1 MLMIFNLFFFLI
13 LAADCCLVVIDV
25 VRAFAFGFLS
35 VNSFVRCVIPFFSLL
50 CTVNIFVGIFL
61 FLVSPLF

>member
-1 MLMIFNLFFFLI
+1 M
-13 LAADCCLVVIDV
+13 VVIDV

-50 CTVNIFVGIFL
+50 CTVNIFFGIFL